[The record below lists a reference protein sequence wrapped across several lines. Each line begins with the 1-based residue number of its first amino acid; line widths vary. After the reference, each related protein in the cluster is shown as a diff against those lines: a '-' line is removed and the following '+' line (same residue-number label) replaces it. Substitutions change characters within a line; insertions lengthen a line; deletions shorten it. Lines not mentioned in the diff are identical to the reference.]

1 MEGGLSV
8 SYEKL
13 ITDIE
18 ALQTIAELFQPTPGD
33 TDAIGYDAIAEVQ
46 PGGHFFAAAHTM
58 ARYRTA
64 FYQPLVADLSN
75 FGNWTESGSKTATE
89 RANGIWKRVIDE
101 YKPIDRAGEIDA
113 ALDGFVLKRMSE
125 GGAEAVS

>member
-1 MEGGLSV
+1 M
-8 SYEKL
+8 
-13 ITDIE
+13 
-18 ALQTIAELFQPTPGD
+18 QPTPGD
-33 TDAIGYDAIAEVQ
+33 AEAIGYDAIAEVQ

-75 FGNWTESGSKTATE
+75 FGNWTESGAKTATE
-89 RANGIWKRVIDE
+89 RANGIWKRVVDE
-101 YKPIDRAGEIDA
+101 YRPIERSGEIGE
-113 ALDGFVLKRMSE
+113 ALDGFIAKRMSE